1 MTNSWIYNSRH
12 VQEEINGQDFL
23 AAQSTLIA
31 CGPPKLRQA
40 SRRSTGSTANDL
52 GGLMPTTQNGALAA
66 SSDVRGTSRL
76 KSTSAAAV
84 LAWPLGITENIGI
97 GQNKQI
103 TRLFEIGSRLS
114 YFIVGRTISSVNLAR
129 TMYDGPNLLRA
140 LYAYFPSKKMGDTKA
155 ADLMTLN
162 PEQFRELKRVAGYGD
177 FFLNLDSDLFDKPF
191 GLLLLFLD
199 SSEEPYGAC
208 YIEDAYI
215 QNHQFGI
222 SSQANIIGEGV
233 TIQYDQLVPVSIGAK
248 NFQDR
253 FTEREA
259 GFIS

>member
-1 MTNSWIYNSRH
+1 MTNRWIYNSRH
-12 VQEEINGQDFL
+12 VQEEITGQDFL

-40 SRRSTGSTANDL
+40 AARDTS
-52 GGLMPTTQNGALAA
+52 QAA
-66 SSDVRGTSRL
+66 SLSTVVNSSGELTGPVAGTSRVTL
-76 KSTSAAAV
+76 GSSTV
-84 LAWPLGITENIGI
+84 FAWPLGITENIGI

-103 TRLFEIGSRLS
+103 NRLFEIGSRMS
-114 YFIVGRTISSVNLAR
+114 YFIVGRTVSSVSLAR

-140 LYAYFPSKKMGDTKA
+140 LYAYFPAREMPKSGA
-155 ADLMTLN
+155 ADLLSLSGSQFKTL
-162 PEQFRELKRVAGYGD
+162 RRVAGYGD

-191 GLLLLFLD
+191 GLMLIFLD

-208 YIEDAYI
+208 YIEDAHI

-233 TIQYDQLVPVSIGAK
+233 TIQYDQLVPVNIGAK
-248 NFQDR
+248 NFKDKVAETGSVN
-253 FTEREA
+253 FV
-259 GFIS
+259 S